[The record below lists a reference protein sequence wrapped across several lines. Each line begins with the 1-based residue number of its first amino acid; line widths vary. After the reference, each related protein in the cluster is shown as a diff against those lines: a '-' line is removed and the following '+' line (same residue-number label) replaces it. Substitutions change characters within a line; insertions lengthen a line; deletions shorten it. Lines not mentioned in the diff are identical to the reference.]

1 MAREK
6 CVLQVRKYEEQF
18 EWFVC
23 MVMPHDVVS
32 LAAFSTQRA
41 AKAAVKILRANQ
53 HWCLQPDKLA
63 KLPEVKQVNIGISDY
78 L

>member
-6 CVLQVRKYEEQF
+6 CVLQVRKYEEQS

-23 MVMPHDVVS
+23 MIKPYDAS

-41 AKAAVKILRANQ
+41 AKAAVKKLYANQ
-53 HWCLQPDKLA
+53 HWCLRPDKLA
-63 KLPEVKQVNIGISDY
+63 KLPEVKWVNAGLSDY
-78 L
+78 